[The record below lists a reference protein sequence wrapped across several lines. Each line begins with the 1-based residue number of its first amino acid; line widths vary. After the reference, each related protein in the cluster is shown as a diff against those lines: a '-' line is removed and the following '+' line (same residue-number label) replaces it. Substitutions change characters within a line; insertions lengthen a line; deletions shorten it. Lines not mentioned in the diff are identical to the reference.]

1 MTHFRRIAT
10 TRALRP
16 FKRFKDMNRIAL
28 LATPLLALTL
38 AACSST
44 GSNQIAQ
51 APVVVA
57 PPVIQQPLVASPAQ
71 TTQQALLTT
80 SVSNGFVDSGALAL
94 MSAKDSAEA
103 NSAQFYALQFG
114 RPGAPRAW
122 TGDKGT
128 GSVAVGP
135 YVRVNNLDC
144 RDFTHTVKVGGKD
157 FVKKGT
163 ACREQNGNWAVVQG
177 AA

>member
-1 MTHFRRIAT
+1 
-10 TRALRP
+10 
-16 FKRFKDMNRIAL
+16 MNRIAL
-28 LATPLLALTL
+28 FATPLLALTL

-44 GSNQIAQ
+44 GTTRVAQ
-51 APVVVA
+51 APVA
-57 PPVIQQPLVASPAQ
+57 ATPVIAQPLVATPAQ

-80 SVSNGFVDSGALAL
+80 SVANGFVDSAALAL
-94 MSAKDSAEA
+94 MTAKDSAEA

-114 RPGAPRAW
+114 RPGAPRQWA
-122 TGDKGT
+122 GDRGTT

-144 RDFTHTVKVGGKD
+144 RDFTHTVKANGQD
-157 FVKKGT
+157 YVKKGT
-163 ACREQNGNWAVVQG
+163 ACREQNGNWAVVSG

>member
-1 MTHFRRIAT
+1 
-10 TRALRP
+10 
-16 FKRFKDMNRIAL
+16 MNRIAL
-28 LATPLLALTL
+28 LATPLLAITL

-44 GSNQIAQ
+44 GTTTQVAR
-51 APVVVA
+51 APVTVA
-57 PPVIQQPLVASPAQ
+57 PVIAQPLVPTPAQ

-80 SVSNGFVDSGALAL
+80 SISNGFVDPAALAV
-94 MSAKDSAEA
+94 MTAKDSAEA

-114 RPGAPRAW
+114 RPGAPRQWA
-122 TGDKGT
+122 GDKGT
-128 GSVAVGP
+128 TGTVAVGP

-144 RDFTHTVKVGGKD
+144 RDFTHTVKANGQD
-157 FVKKGT
+157 YVKKGT

>member
-1 MTHFRRIAT
+1 
-10 TRALRP
+10 
-16 FKRFKDMNRIAL
+16 MNRYAL
-28 LATPLLALTL
+28 FATPLLALTL
-38 AACSST
+38 AACASAGPT
-44 GSNQIAQ
+44 QVAT
-51 APVVVA
+51 APVIA
-57 PPVIQQPLVASPAQ
+57 PPVMQQPLVASPAQ

-80 SVSNGFVDSGALAL
+80 SVANGFVDSGALAL
-94 MSAKDSAEA
+94 MTANDSAQA

-128 GSVAVGP
+128 SGSVAVGP
-135 YVRVNNLDC
+135 YVKVNQIDC
-144 RDFTHTVKVGGKD
+144 RDFTHTVKIGGKD

-163 ACREQNGNWAVVQG
+163 ACREQNGNWAVEAG

>member
-1 MTHFRRIAT
+1 
-10 TRALRP
+10 
-16 FKRFKDMNRIAL
+16 MNRITL

-38 AACSST
+38 AACASSGPT
-44 GSNQIAQ
+44 QVVQ
-51 APVVVA
+51 APVVMAPQVA
-57 PPVIQQPLVASPAQ
+57 AIPSNIPTPAQ
-71 TTQQALLTT
+71 STQQAMLTT
-80 SVSNGFVDSGALAL
+80 SIANGFVDSTALSL
-94 MSAKDSAEA
+94 MTAKDSAEA

-122 TGDKGT
+122 KGDKGS

-144 RDFTHTVKVGGKD
+144 RDFTHTVKVGGAD
-157 FVKKGT
+157 YVKKGT